1 MNHDEH
7 DKLWELLGKAG
18 ERKASPFFVNK
29 VMHAMRRQDMDRKEE
44 PVTIWMW
51 LRLRWF
57 IPAAAGVCALL
68 AAFNLLQGP
77 ATSPSPKALSSADPL
92 TSADALAEMVAVISS
107 ETEEYDT
114 PLTDLIATEDNSVW
128 LAADPSSLF

>member
-29 VMHAMRRQDMDRKEE
+29 VMHAVRRQEATVTE

-51 LRLRWF
+51 LRQRWF
-57 IPAAAGVCALL
+57 VPAAAGVCALL

-77 ATSPSPKALSSADPL
+77 TTSPIPKALSSADP
-92 TSADALAEMVAVISS
+92 LAEMVAVISS